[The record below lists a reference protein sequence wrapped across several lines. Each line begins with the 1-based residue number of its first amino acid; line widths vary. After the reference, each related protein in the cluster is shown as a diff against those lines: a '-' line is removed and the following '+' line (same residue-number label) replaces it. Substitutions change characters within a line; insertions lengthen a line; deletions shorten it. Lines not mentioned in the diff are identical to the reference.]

1 MALVR
6 TNVTLP
12 EELIQAID
20 ELAGPRGRS
29 AYLAEAASQKL
40 KRDRLAK
47 AIREEAGVMVG
58 KPGQMSADEIVD
70 WVNQLRD
77 EPGSDPWAEADP
89 RT

>member
-47 AIREEAGVMVG
+47 AIRETAGVMVG
-58 KPGQMSADEIVD
+58 KRERMGADEIVD

-77 EPGSDPWAEADP
+77 EAGSDPWAEAD
-89 RT
+89 RGR

>member
-47 AIREEAGVMVG
+47 AIRESAGVMVG
-58 KPGQMSADEIVD
+58 RQGHMSADEIVD

-77 EPGSDPWAEADP
+77 EADSDPWAEAGP
-89 RT
+89 RR

>member
-20 ELAGPRGRS
+20 EVAGPRGRS

-40 KRDRLAK
+40 KRDRLAR
-47 AIREEAGVMVG
+47 AIRESAGVMVG
-58 KPGQMSADEIVD
+58 KRGRMGAEEIVD
-70 WVNQLRD
+70 WVNRLRD
-77 EPGSDPWAEADP
+77 EAGPDPWPEPDP
-89 RT
+89 RR